1 MRFSTPSNFWDWA
14 CHNEGCCTTKSLT
27 PPARC
32 EQHGYAKAPPAAWAE
47 FVRAAKFK
55 EDGASGWPATVYDLN
70 VVQTNASYQVEG
82 LKQFVAQG
90 LPVEL
95 VEFGNELYDPQQNQ
109 GACSHGP

>member
-1 MRFSTPSNFWDWA
+1 MGIFLKQIACGFSTPSNFWDWA

-55 EDGASGWPATVYDLN
+55 QDGGPSIDNTGTLTPKSDTAFCRNPSQKSLDL
-70 VVQTNASYQVEG
+70 
-82 LKQFVAQG
+82 LKKN
-90 LPVEL
+90 PK
-95 VEFGNELYDPQQNQ
+95 
-109 GACSHGP
+109 